1 MLLSA
6 HLSQAPHRKAE
17 SAEGRSVSAKRLH
30 ERIVRRAKAVG
41 LDLPE
46 TVLAGLEAYFAEL
59 ARWNRKINLTALA
72 LDGDGSDEA
81 VDRFLI
87 EPAVASKYIPASAKS
102 LLDIG
107 SGGGSPA
114 VPIKLCRPDLALTM
128 VEVKVRKSVFL
139 RQVSRLLG
147 LDRTQVETSR
157 FEELL
162 ARPDLHESHRR
173 RHGAR
178 REDRRRHLARH
189 SGVSQAL
196 GIPAQL
202 HLRRRRRARATSAL
216 EAARR
221 AHLDSRESEP
231 SGRVPEAANRA
242 TFHVKQR
249 QAESRMS
256 LTPAQV
262 QLRFALQSA
271 HYVLVICLI

>member
-1 MLLSA
+1 M
-6 HLSQAPHRKAE
+6 
-17 SAEGRSVSAKRLH
+17 SAKRLH

-59 ARWNRKINLTALA
+59 ARWNRKINLTALS

-81 VDRFLI
+81 VDRLLI
-87 EPAVASKYIPASAKS
+87 EPAVASKYIPASSTS

-147 LDRTQVETSR
+147 LERTQVETSR

-162 ARPDLHESHRR
+162 ARPDLHESIDVVTVR
-173 RHGAR
+173 AVKI
-178 REDRRRHLARH
+178 DPATL
-189 SGVSQAL
+189 L
-196 GIPAQL
+196 GIQAFLKPAGYL
-202 HLRRRRRARATSAL
+202 LNFTSGEDVVPAPPPPL
-216 EAARR
+216 KPRGVHILIPENQ
-221 AHLDSRESEP
+221 SRL
-231 SGRVPEAANRA
+231 VV
-242 TFHVKQR
+242 FQKQR
-249 QAESRMS
+249 IGQRS
-256 LTPAQV
+256 T
-262 QLRFALQSA
+262 
-271 HYVLVICLI
+271 